1 MDYLGQMAKEWWMIA
16 ILGVVSI
23 VAGVLALVYPDIT
36 LLVMGLIF
44 GIYLLMAGVFE
55 IVEAIVGDPASRA
68 LTAIVGIL
76 GLIAGLV
83 CLRRPGDS
91 LLALII
97 VLGVYLIV
105 AGVAHLVRAFASVEH
120 RGWGIFAA
128 IADVVLGILILAVP
142 DISLVT
148 LAVLFGI
155 SLIFRGAIAC
165 VSAYQLRKIH
175 KQDAGVAPPI
185 GAAPA

>member
-1 MDYLGQMAKEWWMIA
+1 MDDLERVAKEWWLFA

-36 LLVMGLIF
+36 LLAIGLIF
-44 GIYLLMAGVFE
+44 GIYLLLAGIFE

-76 GLIAGLV
+76 GLVAGLV

-91 LLALII
+91 LLALIV
-97 VLGVYLIV
+97 VLGIYLIV

-120 RGWGIFAA
+120 RGWGVLAA

-142 DISLVT
+142 KVSLVT

-155 SLIFRGAIAC
+155 SLIIRGAFSCIA
-165 VSAYQLRKIH
+165 AYQLRKVQ
-175 KQDAGVAPPI
+175 KQDAGVAPPM